1 LFKIQV
7 INQNI
12 EINMKS
18 FIIKSVM
25 LGLMTLSLWSCKKD
39 ETKAIAADG
48 TGGEI
53 TSSVA
58 AVTISKEGL
67 TADVISFSWKNPS
80 YGYQAAVTNTLQLD
94 VKGNNFAT
102 PKEFVL
108 PANVTTKT
116 FTGNDFNTLLLALN
130 LSFTESTAIEA
141 RLKSTISAVVGA
153 VFSSALSI
161 NAKPYPLTAWV
172 YVPGAYQ
179 GWDPATAESLVSP
192 TGNSIY
198 TGVVGFTEGNL
209 MFKITPGKSWDGAY
223 GDAGAGK
230 LSTTGGDIAA
240 PGAGAYNLTVDLNS
254 NTIEFKKVVWALI
267 GDATA
272 KGWDADTDMTYA
284 KGKWSITTT
293 LKPGELKFRKDH
305 AWDVNIGV
313 KDGVTMLGG
322 DNIKITSAGTY
333 TITLDTI
340 NLIYTLVKN

>member
-1 LFKIQV
+1 
-7 INQNI
+7 
-12 EINMKS
+12 MKS

-39 ETKAIAADG
+39 ETKAIAANG

-53 TSSVA
+53 TSSVS

-67 TADVISFSWKNPS
+67 AADVISFSWKNPS
-80 YGYQAAVTNTLQLD
+80 YGYQAAVTNTLQLA
-94 VKGNNFAT
+94 VKGSNFAT

-130 LSFTESTAIEA
+130 LSFSESTAIEA
-141 RLKSTISAVVGA
+141 RLKSTVSTAVAA
-153 VFSSALSI
+153 VFSSALSL
-161 NAKPYPLTAWV
+161 NAKPYPLTAWI

-179 GWDPATAESLVSP
+179 GWDPTTAESLVSP
-192 TGNSIY
+192 TGNGIY
-198 TGVVGFTEGNL
+198 NGVVGFTAGNL
-209 MFKITPGKSWDGAY
+209 MFKITPEKSWDGAY

-240 PGAGAYNLTVDLNS
+240 PAAGAYNLTVDLNA
-254 NTIEFKKVVWALI
+254 NTIEFKKVVWGLI

-272 KGWDADTDMTYA
+272 GGWDTDSDMTYA

-293 LKPGELKFRKDH
+293 LKAGELKFRKDH

-313 KDGVTMLGG
+313 KDGVTMING
-322 DNIKITSAGTY
+322 DNIKITAPGSY